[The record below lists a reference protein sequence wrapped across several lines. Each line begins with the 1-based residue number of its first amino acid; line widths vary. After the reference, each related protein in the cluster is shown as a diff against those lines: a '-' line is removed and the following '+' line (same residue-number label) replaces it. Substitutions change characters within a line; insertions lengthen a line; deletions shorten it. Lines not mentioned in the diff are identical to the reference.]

1 VASKAC
7 HLLFQDSSTVVR
19 EVLSEM
25 SQSIPQAVNAPTM
38 DVDLDDF
45 LAPINDLRE
54 NNSDWITEK
63 DQGLD
68 DLYDDLADGIHEIDH
83 PQFFQ
88 TCVYLVATVPCSLFT
103 SLQSLGWQVSL

>member
-1 VASKAC
+1 MLM
-7 HLLFQDSSTVVR
+7 LLFFQDSSTVEC

-38 DVDLDDF
+38 DVDLDDL
-45 LAPINDLRE
+45 LAPNDLWE
-54 NNSDWITEK
+54 DNSDWITEK

-68 DLYDDLADGIHEIDH
+68 DLYEDLANGIHEIDH

-88 TCVYLVATVPCSLFT
+88 TCIYLVATVPCSLFT
-103 SLQSLGWQVSL
+103 SL